1 MIQRET
7 IRRNRSG
14 VTVETVKHVVHAHDG
29 TQIKLLLKQGAQE
42 RAARDLAL
50 TKEWFSVDEQ
60 AWQRRR
66 R

>member
-1 MIQRET
+1 MIPREA
-7 IRRNRSG
+7 IRRNRSR
-14 VTVETVKHVVHAHDG
+14 VIVETVKHVVHERDG
-29 TQIKLLLKQGAQE
+29 TQIKRLLKEGAQE

-50 TKEWFSVDEQ
+50 AKEWFSVDEQ